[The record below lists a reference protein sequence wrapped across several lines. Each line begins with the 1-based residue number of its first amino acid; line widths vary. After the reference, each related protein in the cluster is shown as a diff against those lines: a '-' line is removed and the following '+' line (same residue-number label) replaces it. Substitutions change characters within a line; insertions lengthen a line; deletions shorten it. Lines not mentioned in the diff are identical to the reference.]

1 MKITTIIDPSR
12 EEEITIVL
20 QNKSE
25 LPALIENLVSENS
38 VELIGYTDKLAQ
50 KLEIADINCFVV
62 ENNKIYAITSKDKF
76 QLKNRLY
83 RIEQILPSSFV
94 KINQSCIAN
103 LKQIKK
109 FDTSI
114 SGTLHVIF
122 KCGYS
127 DYVSRRNLKNVK
139 ERLGL

>member
-38 VELIGYTDKLAQ
+38 VELLGYTDKLAQ
-50 KLEIADINCFVV
+50 KLEIADVNCFVV

-76 QLKNRLY
+76 LLKNRLY
-83 RIEQILPSSFV
+83 KIEQSLPSSFV

-114 SGTLHVIF
+114 SGTLRVIF